1 MGKCKLKI
9 GILGCGPIA
18 QFAHLEACQKAENVV
33 LHSVCD
39 QAEELAHMMG
49 SFYGAKNIYTS
60 YDEMLADKELEA
72 VIIATADTFHIS
84 ASLQAVSAGKH
95 VLVEKP
101 LGKDLSEAE
110 KLKTEVDRSGLLF
123 QIGHMKRF
131 DPGIAYAKSFIKED
145 IGEIVA
151 FKAWYC
157 DSTHR
162 YQMTDS
168 TQPVP
173 VRSDKAKKLVE
184 NAKYNPYSYNLL
196 AHGSHLV
203 DLARFLVGTI
213 ESVQARLV
221 EKKGIL
227 SWFIDTEFTN
237 GANGHLDLTIAVR
250 MDWHEGFQI
259 YGEKGSVMGKIYNPW
274 YFKTSEVQCFLEK
287 DRIYRQPLD
296 NRAHFFQ
303 LQLQSFA
310 EAILKGYPQI
320 GTNITEGLHSIKT
333 LLAIAQSVKTGQRVA
348 LEQVSGSL

>member
-1 MGKCKLKI
+1 
-9 GILGCGPIA
+9 
-18 QFAHLEACQKAENVV
+18 
-33 LHSVCD
+33 
-39 QAEELAHMMG
+39 MG
-49 SFYGAKNIYTS
+49 SFYKAKNIYTH

-72 VIIATADTFHIS
+72 VIIATADAFHIS
-84 ASLQAVSAGKH
+84 ASHQAIAAGKH

-101 LGKDLSEAE
+101 LGKDLGEAE
-110 KLKTEVDRSGLLF
+110 KLKREVERSGLLF

-131 DPGIAYAKSFIKED
+131 DPGIAYAKSFIKRD

-151 FKAWYC
+151 YKAWYC

-168 TQPVP
+168 TQPVL
-173 VRSDKAKKLVE
+173 VQSDKAKKPGE
-184 NAKYNPYSYNLL
+184 DPKSNPYSYNLL

-203 DLARFLVGTI
+203 DLARFFVGTI

-227 SWFIDTEFTN
+227 SWFVDTEFTN
-237 GANGHLDLTIAVR
+237 GANGHLDLTVAVR

-259 YGEKGSVMGKIYNPW
+259 YGEKGSVLGKIYNPW

-287 DRIYRQPLD
+287 DQIYRQPLD

-303 LQLQSFA
+303 LQLESFA
-310 EAILKGYPQI
+310 GAILNGHPQA
-320 GTNITEGLHSIKT
+320 GTNISEGLHSIKA
-333 LLAIAQSVKTGQRVA
+333 LLAITQSVKTGQRVT